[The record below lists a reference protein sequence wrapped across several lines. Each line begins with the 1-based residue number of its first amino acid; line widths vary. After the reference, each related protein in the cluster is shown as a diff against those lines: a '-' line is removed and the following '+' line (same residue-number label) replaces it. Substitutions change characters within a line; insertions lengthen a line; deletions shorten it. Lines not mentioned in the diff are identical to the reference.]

1 MVPYSPS
8 TNECRNDGGRSTR
21 YPGSGTSTG
30 TIPYLG
36 RNIGRAFAVRG
47 RVGSYSYYFIKKS
60 ASGGPAHG
68 PHCKFR
74 YLGKCQIYAL
84 LNLLLVSV
92 KYLSSREVSICP
104 TIYSRGLKQGRKSFP
119 SFSPGNGGE
128 EVFPPGGSFLP
139 GYTRGESFPPGYIR
153 GECFPCIAL
162 NQSPFSYFPSPPRGK
177 NRCFKKNSC

>member
-84 LNLLLVSV
+84 LNLLLVRV

-128 EVFPPGGSFLP
+128 EVFPPGGKFSPRVHP
-139 GYTRGESFPPGYIR
+139 GGKFPPR
-153 GECFPCIAL
+153 VHPWRM
-162 NQSPFSYFPSPPRGK
+162 FSLHRIKSVPLQLLSIPSPR
-177 NRCFKKNSC
+177 KKPLF